1 MVNAAGEDFL
11 NHLIVN
17 SLLADIYLTVVRSQ
31 ESSE

>member
-1 MVNAAGEDFL
+1 MQQGRNFL

-17 SLLADIYLTVVRSQ
+17 SLLADIYLSVVRSQ

>member
-1 MVNAAGEDFL
+1 MQQGRIFL

-17 SLLADIYLTVVRSQ
+17 SLLADIYLSVVRSQ